1 MPKHV
6 SNGKSCYLSGILDQK
21 FKMRLGASMGHSK
34 LTFMYKHVQLRSF
47 NHEIWLGKGLHML
60 FMSMHV
66 QLEPFTPVMW
76 LWKGLHMLSMENP
89 VNFPQVGHLRPRFQN
104 EAMYINGPL
113 QTLIMRRHV
122 KLKIFTHEIWLW
134 KGLHMLSM
142 GNPVT
147 SRRSAILD

>member
-1 MPKHV
+1 M
-6 SNGKSCYLSGILDQK
+6 SSSGHI
-21 FKMRLGASMGHSK
+21 
-34 LTFMYKHVQLRSF
+34 V
-47 NHEIWLGKGLHML
+47 GKGLHML

-89 VNFPQVGHLRPRFQN
+89 INFPQVGHLGLRFQN

-113 QTLIMRRHV
+113 QTLFMSRHFQ
-122 KLKIFTHEIWLW
+122 LKSFTPEIWLW

-142 GNPVT
+142 GN
-147 SRRSAILD
+147 RRSAILDQSFKIRLCTSMDHYKHCSWDGMSSWSHPLLRSGCGKVSIC